1 MFVFMSVLEWGV
13 FMLVSEI
20 QVNTTPCSVHFS
32 LSSQCVGTRMDHNA
46 MFDKYKLGC
55 ALMQVVCYAVCKYA
69 VCSMQNAVCS
79 VCKYASIQVCSM
91 QCVQCVQVCRCCF
104 RGGLSKQ
111 ENLPTHVVRVNTD
124 DNGDAGQDEND
135 GEN

>member
-1 MFVFMSVLEWGV
+1 
-13 FMLVSEI
+13 MLVSEI

-32 LSSQCVGTRMDHNA
+32 LSSQCVGTRMDRNA
-46 MFDKYKLGC
+46 MFE
-55 ALMQVVCYAVCKYA
+55 KYA
-69 VCSMQNAVCS
+69 ICSMQCV
-79 VCKYASIQVCSM
+79 QVCSM
-91 QCVQCVQVCRCCF
+91 QCLQCVQVCRCCF